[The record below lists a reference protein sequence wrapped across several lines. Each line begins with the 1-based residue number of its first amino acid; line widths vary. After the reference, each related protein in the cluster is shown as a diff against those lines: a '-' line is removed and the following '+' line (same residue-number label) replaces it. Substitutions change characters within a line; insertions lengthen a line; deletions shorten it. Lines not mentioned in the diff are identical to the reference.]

1 MVTKPPKQRRKRKVI
16 MEGEIKGALY
26 SLSAYAGTKDVQY
39 YLEVPTPHFLFQR
52 VTDPPDSNRVRILV
66 FDRRKQ
72 RCYEVSQWE
81 NVYPIRFASGEYRY
95 RKCGYL
101 RVSLQTEHGKKK
113 FYVHRLVALVCCPND
128 DPEHKKVTDHRD
140 GNPQNNLPSNLEW
153 VTPEE
158 NNNRRLALRGW
169 KPFSDKQR
177 EQARRQKAR
186 YSRAHRIR
194 MQRMQESDLFNN

>member
-1 MVTKPPKQRRKRKVI
+1 METKPPQPRRKRKVI

-52 VTDPPDSNRVRILV
+52 VMDPPDSNRVRILV

-81 NVYPIRFASGEYRY
+81 NVSPTLYASGEYRY
-95 RKCGYL
+95 SKCGYL
-101 RVSLQTEHGKKK
+101 RVSLQTEHGTKK

-128 DPEHKKVTDHRD
+128 DPELKTVVDHRD
-140 GNPQNNLPSNLEW
+140 NNRQNNLPSNLEW

-158 NNNRRLALRGW
+158 NYKRRLVARGW
-169 KPFSDKQR
+169 KPYSDKQR
-177 EQARRQKAR
+177 EQARRQFAR
-186 YSRAHRIR
+186 CSRAHWIR
-194 MQRMQESDLFNN
+194 MQRLQESNLFE